1 MNWLGKISQNR
12 VQGRGLDPVAQ
23 GPAAKVDPKKFKAT
37 LVSDKVLKKYGA
49 ALAPAAGDMQA
60 IARAGG
66 DLTSHRV
73 KQFSNA
79 VDQFYSAL
87 GRSTDQLEPDARE
100 AVIKSSMGAMRHVV
114 EQLAQ
119 HADLMPAMAAV
130 SSLLEPRGKHD
141 ADPRAHADAAK
152 NSVLD
157 VVSRFE
163 SRLGTSSVLFG
174 FRNLVEGYESNTE
187 GLTAGR
193 RPEIWQAVTD
203 YLEQV
208 VPRPGC
214 NQGQLGVITGLF
226 MRAVRQTPDDPKRAL
241 EIASQSALEPHV
253 GTVNALL
260 EQLKVEPPG
269 LQAGSPG
276 KTAFDSVQSALQ
288 SVVGNNPA
296 GPEEVFGTI
305 ELLQGKLPQIAQA
318 ANEDEAKGYE
328 ALGKIL
334 ELAGSTSAVQAVLS
348 YAAQKL
354 PGLVTHAGSRAVLVR
369 AARMQKAESVAPLLL
384 QAHLATLGRN
394 ADDPALAAAL
404 DKIGRLPP
412 APALRSALALLPH
425 VHQNYAAPLA
435 DALFLESR
443 TADSSEALD
452 AFVTRFVA
460 SFAQMRNQGADMGP
474 VAAALARSD
483 SGNIVP
489 RVALQLAQNVNNL
502 KARLPET
509 PIAKILE
516 KGRNGE
522 AGLIGL
528 SQNGNFLH
536 PPLPVLNSML
546 EAVSQAGGAK
556 KDASADVRIAMSI
569 TEQLCQLDR
578 NPAQTDLAQV
588 REDFSTAL
596 ATPKAL
602 TSAAVGA
609 PAKSAGAFAA
619 AHPDFPIEL
628 VFTAG
633 RHLSKPQMRWLQS
646 ELSSTRSHT
655 YKRSLRDMVLGVVKA
670 DRKDF
675 LDTLI
680 KSGADRNAKTRA
692 VDFLAVQHRT
702 NQAPQA
708 PWDAL
713 IEGLKAGKDPVDEI
727 EGQKA
732 MAAMGAVGLDAL
744 PKVDPEG
751 MAVLAKAG
759 KQLKNFLAFN
769 FGNFGKP
776 KEYFTE
782 PLMAAVR
789 SQADGSWPTSKYES
803 ESAKVH
809 LAPLQ
814 PEQLDVW
821 KTAGVS
827 GAAAPAAIDPAQL
840 EQPLQLLGGLA
851 RTLTQHVSI
860 KGKGFEN
867 VGWSQDSLKQLSG
880 QYEQLINELRN
891 GQKGSKA
898 HRASSKKIGPIRDR
912 VALLE
917 LQLELK
923 KHFTKDGL
931 QGDGP
936 AAFRALRPLA
946 QAALPSL
953 RKQGASG
960 FIQAIESV
968 LDAGPPPAAPTAAR
982 AGTYVA
988 DDDSLDAWLM
998 AFGGGCL
1005 HPENGHN
1012 RAALVEFI
1020 TGSQYRVVRAFRDD
1034 KQVSRSFMR
1043 LHRIDAGN
1051 GYKGLALT
1059 LDPPMAGS
1067 GGAPTPADRE
1077 SMFRHALKKAS
1088 AMGVPLLVRGNEL
1101 DAAAQE
1107 QGLAVHK
1114 GPTKVYVHKGVTG
1127 MHQSEGLGNYWVSWP
1142 GLTGNNYGQCK
1153 VQGDPAEA
1161 ELNLSFSIVMPK
1173 G

>member
-1 MNWLGKISQNR
+1 VNWLGKISQNR
-12 VQGRGLDPVAQ
+12 VQGRGQDPVAQ
-23 GPAAKVDPKKFKAT
+23 GVAAKVDPAKLKAT

-87 GRSTDQLEPDARE
+87 GRSTDQLEPDVRE
-100 AVIKSSMGAMRHVV
+100 AVIKASMGAMRQVV
-114 EQLAQ
+114 ESLAQ
-119 HADLMPAMAAV
+119 HPDLMPAMAAL

-141 ADPRAHADAAK
+141 ADPRAHAEAAK
-152 NSVLD
+152 KSVLD

-174 FRNLVEGYESNTE
+174 FRNLVEGYESSSE

-214 NQGQLGVITGLF
+214 NQGQLGIITGLF
-226 MRAVRQTPDDPKRAL
+226 MRAVRETPDDPKRAL
-241 EIASQSALEPHV
+241 QSASQAALEPHV

-260 EQLKVEPPG
+260 EQLQVEPAN
-269 LQAGSPG
+269 LQPGSPG
-276 KTAFDSVQSALQ
+276 KTAFESMQWALQ

-296 GPEEVFGTI
+296 GPEEVFGAI
-305 ELLQGKLPQIAQA
+305 ELLQGKLPQAAQT
-318 ANEDEAKGYE
+318 ANPEEAKGYQ

-369 AARMQKAESVAPLLL
+369 AARMQKPESVAPLLL

-425 VHQNYAAPLA
+425 VHQNYAGPLA
-435 DALFLESR
+435 DALFVESR

-460 SFAQMRNQGADMGP
+460 GFAQMRNQGADMGP
-474 VAAALARSD
+474 VAAALARSG

-489 RVALQLAQNVNNL
+489 QVAVQLAQNVNNL
-502 KARLPET
+502 KARLPDT
-509 PIAKILE
+509 PIAKVLE
-516 KGRNGE
+516 QGRNGE

-536 PPLPVLNSML
+536 QPLPVLNSML
-546 EAVSQAGGAK
+546 EAVSQAGAK

-588 REDFSTAL
+588 REDFSAAL
-596 ATPKAL
+596 ADAKAF
-602 TSAAVGA
+602 TSAAPGA

-633 RHLSKPQMRWLQS
+633 RHLNKPQMQWLQS
-646 ELSSTRSHT
+646 ELSSTRSHA

-680 KSGADRNAKTRA
+680 ASGADRAAKTRA
-692 VDFLAVQHRT
+692 VEFISVQHRT

-713 IEGLKAGKDPVDEI
+713 VEGLKAGKDPVDEI

-782 PLMAAVR
+782 PLMAAIR
-789 SQADGSWPTSKYES
+789 SQADGSWPAPKYES

-827 GAAAPAAIDPAQL
+827 GAAAPAPIDPAQI
-840 EQPLQLLGGLA
+840 EEPLQLLSGLA

-860 KGKGFEN
+860 KGKGFEDI
-867 VGWSQDSLKQLSG
+867 GWSQDSFKKLSG
-880 QYEQLINELRN
+880 QYEQLIGELRN

-898 HRASSKKIGPIRDR
+898 HRARSKKIGPIRDR
-912 VALLE
+912 LALLE

-931 QGDGP
+931 KGDGA

-953 RKQGASG
+953 RKQGANG
-960 FIQAIESV
+960 FIQAIEGV
-968 LDAGPPPAAPTAAR
+968 LDAGPPPSAPTAAR
-982 AGTYVA
+982 AGSYVA

-1012 RAALVEFI
+1012 RAALVEYM
-1020 TGSQYRVVRAFRDD
+1020 TGSQYRIVRAFKDD

-1059 LDPPMAGS
+1059 IDPPMAGS
-1067 GGAPTPADRE
+1067 AGAPGPQERDA
-1077 SMFRHALKKAS
+1077 MYRHALKKAS
-1088 AMGVPLLVRGNEL
+1088 AMGLPLFIRGNDL

-1114 GPTKVYVHKGVTG
+1114 GQTKVYVHKGMTG

-1142 GLTGNNYGQCK
+1142 GMTGHNYGNCRI
-1153 VQGDPAEA
+1153 QGDPAEA
-1161 ELNLSFSIVMPK
+1161 ELNLNFSIIMPK